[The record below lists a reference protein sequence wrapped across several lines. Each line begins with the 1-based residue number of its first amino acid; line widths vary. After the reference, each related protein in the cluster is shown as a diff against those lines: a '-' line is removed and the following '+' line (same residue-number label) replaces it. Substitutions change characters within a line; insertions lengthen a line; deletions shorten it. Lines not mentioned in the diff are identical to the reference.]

1 VNIKIIWAAI
11 LLPALIVTTLSTAC
25 QPATLPARFEV
36 TYLEIS
42 PKEINKGETADVS
55 VKVMNA
61 GGTSSIY
68 GVNLY
73 VDDKK
78 VSTKL
83 ITLDPG
89 YTQSVVFPLS
99 VDEAGT
105 HEITVGEKSGTL
117 TVISELVQKQVE
129 LVYDSGVA
137 KDCLSL
143 VKPSTGYV
151 VRFVSSSKQ
160 LNISKVSVFGLIY
173 GSPGFHIVSSDL
185 QIWDADQKV
194 LYSTPFS
201 GDQFPLRTRIGAN
214 IDSTGA
220 WVDIEI
226 PDVKVS
232 GDFYINIYTGIPTG
246 QGFRMGA
253 VDMPNTHSDTSIRGE
268 NGMDYLA
275 PDWPYRPAY
284 WYGDKNRVNWMIRVS
299 GQAMVSQQ

>member
-1 VNIKIIWAAI
+1 MWAAI
-11 LLPALIVTTLSTAC
+11 LLPALIAITISTAC

-42 PKEINKGETADVS
+42 PKEINIGETANVS

-89 YTQSVVFPLS
+89 YTQSVVFSLP
-99 VDEAGT
+99 VNEAGT
-105 HEITVGEKSGTL
+105 HKIAVGEKSGTL
-117 TVISELVQKQVE
+117 TVISELVQKQVD
-129 LVYDSGVA
+129 LAYDTGVA

-151 VRFVSSSKQ
+151 VKYVSTLKQ
-160 LNISKVSVFGLIY
+160 LSISKVSIFGLIY
-173 GSPGFHIVSSDL
+173 GSPGFHIVNSDL

-201 GDQFPLRTRIGAN
+201 GDQFPLRTRIGDN

-220 WVDIEI
+220 WDDIDI
-226 PDVKVS
+226 PDVEVS
-232 GDFYINIYTGIPTG
+232 GDFYVNIYTGIPTG

-253 VDMPNTHSDTSIRGE
+253 VDMPNSHSDTSIRGE
-268 NGMDYLA
+268 NGIDYLA

-299 GQAMVSQQ
+299 GKAMVPQQ

>member
-1 VNIKIIWAAI
+1 MNIKTIWSAI
-11 LLPALIVTTLSTAC
+11 LLPALIVITISTAC
-25 QPATLPARFEV
+25 RPATLPARFEV

-42 PKEINKGETADVS
+42 PKEINIGETANVN
-55 VKVMNA
+55 VKVMNT

-73 VDDKK
+73 VDDRK
-78 VSTKL
+78 VSSKL

-89 YTQSVVFPLS
+89 YSQSVVFSLS
-99 VDEAGT
+99 VDEAGA
-105 HEITVGEKSGTL
+105 HKIAVGEKSGTL
-117 TVISELVQKQVE
+117 TVISELVQKQME
-129 LVYDSGVA
+129 IAYDTGVA

-151 VRFVSSSKQ
+151 VRFISPSEQ
-160 LNISKVSVFGLIY
+160 LSISKVSIFGLIY
-173 GSPGFHIVSSDL
+173 GSPGFHIANSDL
-185 QIWDADQKV
+185 QIWDEDQKV
-194 LYSTPFS
+194 LYSTSFS

-232 GDFYINIYTGIPTG
+232 GDFYVNIYTGIPTG

-268 NGMDYLA
+268 NGIDYLA
-275 PDWPYRPAY
+275 PDWPYMPAY

-299 GQAMVSQQ
+299 GNAMVSQQ

>member
-1 VNIKIIWAAI
+1 VKIKTILTAI
-11 LLPALIVTTLSTAC
+11 LLPALTIITISIAC
-25 QPATLPARFEV
+25 RPATLPARFEV

-42 PKEINKGETADVS
+42 PTEINKGETADVS
-55 VKVMNA
+55 VKVINA

-83 ITLDPG
+83 INLAPG
-89 YTQSVVFPLS
+89 YTQSVVFSIS
-99 VDEAGT
+99 VDEAGA
-105 HEITVGEKSGTL
+105 HKISVGEKSGTL
-117 TVISELVQKQVE
+117 TVISKSVLKQVE
-129 LVYDSGVA
+129 IAYDNGVA
-137 KDCLSL
+137 KDYLSL

-151 VRFVSSSKQ
+151 VRFVSDSKQ
-160 LNISKVSVFGLIY
+160 LSISKVSVFALIY
-173 GSPGFHIVSSDL
+173 GSPGYHIVNSDL

-194 LYSTPFS
+194 LYTTPFS
-201 GDQFPLRTRIGAN
+201 GDQFPLRTRIGDN

-220 WVDIEI
+220 WADIDI
-226 PDVKVS
+226 PDVEVS
-232 GDFYINIYTGIPTG
+232 GDFYVNIYTGIPTG

-268 NGMDYLA
+268 NGIDYLA
-275 PDWPYRPAY
+275 PDWPYMPAY

-299 GQAMVSQQ
+299 GNAMVSQQ

>member
-1 VNIKIIWAAI
+1 MKIKTILTAI
-11 LLPALIVTTLSTAC
+11 LLPALTIITISAAC
-25 QPATLPARFEV
+25 QPATLPARFEI

-42 PKEINKGETADVS
+42 PAEINIGETANV
-55 VKVMNA
+55 VAKVMNT
-61 GGTSSIY
+61 GGTSSLY

-73 VDDKK
+73 LDGKK

-89 YTQSVVFPLS
+89 YTQSVVFSFP

-105 HEITVGEKSGTL
+105 HKIAVGEKSGTL
-117 TVISELVQKQVE
+117 TVISELVRKQVE
-129 LVYDSGVA
+129 IAYDTGVA

-151 VRFVSSSKQ
+151 VRFASTSEQ
-160 LNISKVSVFGLIY
+160 LRISKISVFGLIY
-173 GSPGFHIVSSDL
+173 GSPGFHIVNSDL

-220 WVDIEI
+220 WVDMEI
-226 PDVKVS
+226 PDVRVS
-232 GDFYINIYTGIPTG
+232 GDFYVNIYTGIPAG

-253 VDMPNTHSDTSIRGE
+253 VDTPNTHSDTSIRGD
-268 NGMDYLA
+268 NGIDYLA
-275 PDWPYRPAY
+275 PDWPYMPAY

-299 GQAMVSQQ
+299 GNAMVPQ